1 MRRAAAAVLVALAL
15 ASTVA
20 GVAKVWPGLGDRH
33 AQYAA
38 WSDEQIAYAPAVH
51 ERLPIPVFDAWRAA
65 VGPGVRYFVDL
76 RRGRDRVDELRN
88 GLVYRTFATYWLL
101 PATPVAEPADAD
113 VVLSY
118 RADPTALGLRFRQVE
133 HPLPDVTVAW
143 PAR

>member
-1 MRRAAAAVLVALAL
+1 MPRAAAAVLVALAL

-20 GVAKVWPGLGDRH
+20 GVARVWPQLGDQEAR
-33 AQYAA
+33 YAG
-38 WSDEQIAYAPAVH
+38 WSDAQIAHAPAVH

-65 VGPGVRYFVDL
+65 LRPGDRYFVDL

-101 PATPVAEPADAD
+101 PATPVDSPRDAD
-113 VVLSY
+113 VVLAY
-118 RADPTALGLRFRQVE
+118 RVDPKALGIRFARVE
-133 HPLPDVTVAW
+133 RPLPEVAVAW